1 MYTTSPERPP
11 GGEGQLV
18 FRGDQGLGDQVV
30 DLGPPPYLYS
40 VELALDGGTY
50 RGTGSWPEDQG
61 NDDDPAVEL
70 AFDPPLPGRSG

>member
-50 RGTGSWPEDQG
+50 RGTGSWPEGQD

-70 AFDPPLPGRSG
+70 AFDPPLPGRGG